1 MAHPIHS
8 YPYNLLAEL
17 LIARRQELGLLQT
30 EVAERLNKPQSFVSK
45 YENVGRR
52 LDVSTFFYPKSI
64 KKSCLQIF
72 LSESAVGISGHFREI
87 SNPAMDSL
95 FPVPISCACATIFSI
110 IMVLLFLF
118 SSFSHLK
125 GSSFYGNC

>member
-17 LIARRQELGLLQT
+17 LIARRQELGMLQT

-52 LDVSTFFYPKSI
+52 LDVIELIAVLKALEMTPYEFFD
-64 KKSCLQIF
+64 LLR
-72 LSESAVGISGHFREI
+72 LSDVFIPLRARVFSRYTRPFF
-87 SNPAMDSL
+87 L
-95 FPVPISCACATIFSI
+95 FPSI
-110 IMVLLFLF
+110 ALSTFLF
-118 SSFSHLK
+118 SPFPMQ
-125 GSSFYGNC
+125 NR

>member
-52 LDVSTFFYPKSI
+52 LDVIEPVSYTHLDVYKRQVVS
-64 KKSCLQIF
+64 
-72 LSESAVGISGHFREI
+72 RT
-87 SNPAMDSL
+87 SNILPSVARAIGM
-95 FPVPISCACATIFSI
+95 SCA
-110 IMVLLFLF
+110 
-118 SSFSHLK
+118 
-125 GSSFYGNC
+125 

>member
-17 LIARRQELGLLQT
+17 LIARRQVLGLLQT

-52 LDVSTFFYPKSI
+52 LDVIELIAVLKALDMTPYEFFD
-64 KKSCLQIF
+64 LF
-72 LSESAVGISGHFREI
+72 LSKIDKKKLPS
-87 SNPAMDSL
+87 D
-95 FPVPISCACATIFSI
+95 
-110 IMVLLFLF
+110 FLI
-118 SSFSHLK
+118 
-125 GSSFYGNC
+125 

>member
-52 LDVSTFFYPKSI
+52 LDVIELIAVLKALDMTPYEFFD
-64 KKSCLQIF
+64 LF
-72 LSESAVGISGHFREI
+72 LSKIRQWI
-87 SNPAMDSL
+87 L
-95 FPVPISCACATIFSI
+95 C
-110 IMVLLFLF
+110 FL
-118 SSFSHLK
+118 SP
-125 GSSFYGNC
+125 

>member
-17 LIARRQELGLLQT
+17 LIAELGLLQT

-52 LDVSTFFYPKSI
+52 LDVIELIAVLKALDMTPYEFFD
-64 KKSCLQIF
+64 LF
-72 LSESAVGISGHFREI
+72 LSKIDKKKLPS
-87 SNPAMDSL
+87 D
-95 FPVPISCACATIFSI
+95 
-110 IMVLLFLF
+110 FLI
-118 SSFSHLK
+118 
-125 GSSFYGNC
+125 

>member
-52 LDVSTFFYPKSI
+52 LDVIELIAVLKALLHMTPYEFFDLLFEPKSI
-64 KKSCLQIF
+64 KKSCLQHSAA
-72 LSESAVGISGHFREI
+72 SESACLEYSGHFREI

-95 FPVPISCACATIFSI
+95 
-110 IMVLLFLF
+110 
-118 SSFSHLK
+118 
-125 GSSFYGNC
+125 